1 MKTQKTKS
9 LLFLII
15 ILALVLTACGA
26 EEESAPAPV
35 LAPDIQGV
43 IAEGRILPI
52 QDVMLSFSARGTV
65 DEILVEEG
73 EKVSE
78 GDVII
83 RLSDQEQA
91 QAMLR
96 ASQFELTSAQQAY
109 DAFVRTGGISTADAW
124 QQYMLAQVARA
135 EAQREWENLNTD
147 DLQDD
152 IDDAEAEARDRE
164 EDLQDALDETEKY
177 QDLDEDN
184 TKRKDAEDELEEAQ
198 EDLNEAVRDLEETI
212 RDLDGVRA
220 TLDAALSAESEAQRN
235 YESRADDGLDPEEKA
250 LLDARLENA
259 KAQVTAAENALD
271 GYTLTAPFTGTVTD
285 INVKV
290 GQLVGPELWA
300 VQLADLT
307 TFYVE
312 TNDLTELEVVKVNV
326 GGMVEI
332 APDALPDVILMGTV
346 ESISQ
351 SFKSH
356 AGDILYTV
364 TIQLEDSDSRL
375 RWGMTVETVFIAE

>member
-135 EAQREWENLNTD
+135 EAQREWEKLNTD

-152 IDDAEAEARDRE
+152 IDDAEAEVRDRE
-164 EDLQDALDETEKY
+164 EDLQDALDGRRCDFAERYRGVDDRRK
-177 QDLDEDN
+177 LRR
-184 TKRKDAEDELEEAQ
+184 KRYGRGDRERSVKELREGS
-198 EDLNEAVRDLEETI
+198 LY
-212 RDLDGVRA
+212 
-220 TLDAALSAESEAQRN
+220 SS
-235 YESRADDGLDPEEKA
+235 
-250 LLDARLENA
+250 
-259 KAQVTAAENALD
+259 
-271 GYTLTAPFTGTVTD
+271 PFV
-285 INVKV
+285 
-290 GQLVGPELWA
+290 
-300 VQLADLT
+300 
-307 TFYVE
+307 FY
-312 TNDLTELEVVKVNV
+312 
-326 GGMVEI
+326 
-332 APDALPDVILMGTV
+332 
-346 ESISQ
+346 
-351 SFKSH
+351 
-356 AGDILYTV
+356 
-364 TIQLEDSDSRL
+364 
-375 RWGMTVETVFIAE
+375 